1 MLGTSHPN
9 SSATLLLYLGL
20 SPLDRDQARP
30 PDLAAPA
37 ELELQGPSH
46 HRAPLGRR
54 DDVLKRCGVA
64 PHKVRE
70 KNNEETREEGV
81 RRGEGGFR
89 RGVGQVTHVREAE
102 PAPQHDLAALLPFV
116 VGVGQGLLELPLQ
129 PKLLLP
135 REGLLLPELALSL
148 RHRLRDA
155 LNDLVKTPMKERERG
170 VRAGL
175 AMVGKVGRA
184 HSLLPIRHFED
195 LGDLLA
201 ASVDE
206 KRASEV
212 HRRPRSLRVA

>member
-1 MLGTSHPN
+1 M
-9 SSATLLLYLGL
+9 
-20 SPLDRDQARP
+20 RP
-30 PDLAAPA
+30 TKS
-37 ELELQGPSH
+37 E
-46 HRAPLGRR
+46 
-54 DDVLKRCGVA
+54 
-64 PHKVRE
+64 RE
-70 KNNEETREEGV
+70 NNEETCKEGV

-129 PKLLLP
+129 PKVLLP

-155 LNDLVKTPMKERERG
+155 LNDLVKTPMKERKRERERERG

-175 AMVGKVGRA
+175 AMVGKLGRA
-184 HSLLPIRHFED
+184 HSLLPVRHFED

-212 HRRPRSLRVA
+212 HRWPRTLRVA

>member
-70 KNNEETREEGV
+70 KTTKRHAKRGSGGAKEAFGV
-81 RRGEGGFR
+81 EWAR
-89 RGVGQVTHVREAE
+89 
-102 PAPQHDLAALLPFV
+102 
-116 VGVGQGLLELPLQ
+116 
-129 PKLLLP
+129 
-135 REGLLLPELALSL
+135 
-148 RHRLRDA
+148 
-155 LNDLVKTPMKERERG
+155 
-170 VRAGL
+170 
-175 AMVGKVGRA
+175 
-184 HSLLPIRHFED
+184 
-195 LGDLLA
+195 
-201 ASVDE
+201 
-206 KRASEV
+206 
-212 HRRPRSLRVA
+212 